1 MPEIKNNFTSG
12 KMNKD
17 LDERLLPKNEYRDAL
32 NIDIATTEGSDV
44 GSAQNSYG
52 NVKVSNL
59 GITGAKCIGS
69 VLNPENQ
76 KIIWFVSGTDID
88 AIVEYDQAT
97 QIIKPILVDNTVKTT
112 VKTDGAVSNSTSV
125 TIDANTNAKVGYVVQ
140 GNGIVG
146 EVKISAV
153 NSSTSITLDVPQT
166 IANNVD
172 LKLKLPFLKFKK
184 ANLITGANVLD
195 GMLFFTDNNSEPKKI
210 NIDRFKVG
218 ADASNPFLVTTNF
231 VDSDNIITTN
241 KVLEEDIAVVK
252 KYPLNAP
259 ELELYRDIA
268 GTGDPSSCV
277 VYVPENTTRRADG
290 NPFSAGS
297 TESVEYYHSTWVR
310 TADGAVT
317 NTTVQFNNSD
327 DSLSGSAYWNNVEVG
342 MTFCDAAGE
351 VTAAYKTSAGNVIG
365 VASINNTN
373 HTITLTGT
381 PAGPIANDED
391 VGFRWA
397 LSTYRNDSFWKYIDT
412 AGIKRL
418 KPAGTVSNGNLIGS
432 NGLPVLDNNG
442 KKVRTQKIVFNPRPN
457 FVEGDVILLKTAN
470 TVTSNNAQ
478 DEVKIRIRLLSEDI
492 YNEPVHSNQYRK
504 VFNFKILSI
513 DEDILQMLDTDLQSW
528 SAISETSTSIFEDK
542 FPRFAYRWKYID
554 GEYSCISAF
563 SEVAFLPTS
572 EGYKFDAAL
581 GTNVNVQNTVSKV
594 ILKHF
599 DTRPLD
605 VIGLDI
611 LIKFSDSTSIYKYK
625 SLKSSDLENLTSF
638 ELTSDQIH
646 AMLPSNQ
653 LLRPYDNVPKLAKS
667 QEITANRLLY
677 GNYTNQYNVIEEPNF
692 ELTMESHEMSSI
704 GNDVSN
710 PAQKSIKSLRTY
722 QLGVSLLDKYGRQ
735 TPIYSQTENS
745 VISPS
750 QEESFT
756 ANEFFVNND
765 FLYPDWAT
773 HIKYYIKEPK
783 GEYYNITL
791 DRIYEGETEEFV
803 WCSLPSSDVNKVE
816 EGDEIVLKK
825 RHNST
830 QDMLPI
836 KKPFSY
842 TVISKKANAPDV
854 IKARK
859 NLIGRLSAQSFG
871 SSGDA
876 TTGYPI
882 KGGIL
887 VRIRGSEGVATNL
900 SLSNMADATS
910 ADRYIRIGSFSTN
923 TVSRFY
929 EVESIV
935 KSDVND
941 DGDFADAEDFYDILL
956 KKPFDNDINFVNG
969 TGSTAN
975 LEYFELFEQ
984 EDKGYD
990 EEFQGRF
997 FIKILKDDNLK
1008 DFVTSVFGSDGSSF
1022 GIKTTQNMY
1031 WIQNV
1036 YISTDSYDETG
1047 QVGNAADSNLLGY
1060 MDATFLQQ
1068 QAHNHFPYDPST
1080 PSSGSNAGSWIH
1092 DPATVGDWGLN
1103 AFPQWFRNTINEP
1116 SITSNNTGET
1126 IEFDTLNGAVGGG
1139 DNPVAFGTE
1148 LRYGTSNNF
1157 FGHVKE
1163 TNPSGG
1169 TSNADKLHI
1178 LRWSP
1183 NWGGSW
1189 QDGYAV
1195 RFYTRLD
1202 LRFWPALYKKNGD
1215 AIETEIVRGVMR
1227 NGFTYN
1233 GTSSL
1238 NFIDGN
1244 GSSVGRQRWGIDQA
1258 FSFVQ
1263 RFHGPNSIE
1272 DIESDNPNWHHNRHA
1287 GSGFRVGS
1295 KHATFR
1301 IWNMGSA
1308 HSGLGGNFPST
1319 GPPREHITE
1328 NYTLFT
1334 SLKEIGT
1341 KFRWTQDPTSTVYTV
1356 AKAVLMEV
1364 KNHTSYADEENQ
1376 EMKRHNMGARI
1387 HVVLDKDIVWSPCQ
1401 RYYNEVDQ
1409 TNTGPTVNPGKIFPF
1424 DGFADSMAETNTCEI
1439 QILEPVSTKQTF
1451 NSFSPA
1457 VFEVQPKQS
1466 SDLNLYYETPQCSLI
1481 LKTGMFVETS
1491 TIDPNGN
1498 VVTGVFDDGSTIV
1511 VIDSINMDP
1520 GFYIAGNSPFTEQNK
1535 TVDAGSF
1542 VTVFTKDDNGNAQ
1555 FKQKLYIRDTVQAP
1569 NIAPPESENDGGN
1582 YISTT
1587 RNNFYYKIPLNWF
1600 NCYSY
1605 GNGVESN
1612 RIKDSFNKSMI
1623 DNGPRVSTTFMGQ
1636 YEEETKPSGIIFSGI
1651 YNGASSVNNLNQFIM
1666 AEGITKDL
1674 NPSYGSIQKL
1684 FTRNTNVIA
1693 FCENKTLKVLAN
1705 KDALF
1710 NADGKTNVTAT
1721 NKVLGQTIPFA
1732 GEFGISK
1739 NPESFASYG
1748 YRVYYTDKNRNAVLR
1763 LSGDGITNISDKGMS
1778 TFFKENLSNADN
1790 IVGSYDEDKDTYN
1803 LTLNSKT
1810 VSFAERTDGW
1820 TSLKSFLPE
1829 NGFSVSGDYYTI
1841 FEGELYQHNQNL
1853 LRNYFYGVQYDSSI
1867 KLIFND
1873 EPALIK
1879 NFNTLNYEG
1888 TSSRVYSNDDDN
1900 VALVANGWY
1909 ADSVE
1914 TSDQSGQIIEFKEK
1928 EGKWFNN
1935 IIGVA
1940 TTDTNVDTKEFTM
1953 QGLGTIP
1960 TSGVSVGDGAHA
1972 TRYTHTVFAY
1982 APESP
1987 DPTVTLVG
1995 GIFGSSG
2002 SNSYPTSESGNPG
2015 AIGETHVNSGFTV
2028 NSAIK
2033 ITGTAVSG
2041 LRYLRN
2047 ICNDL
2052 IFGETYT
2059 ITADITI
2066 SSNSSNKTVGFI
2078 GAGLPASAR
2087 IDSTGVISHT
2097 WTVTKNTN
2105 ISLFKGK
2112 NVACVIDNI
2121 SVMVTPQEQPR
2132 SPKFRINTSPNDA
2145 TVTTFKT
2152 SVTNAADTTINN
2164 DAYSGGNDQVAFYVH
2179 PLIVNGAKWAVQASG
2194 VTVTT
2199 PSDPLNLM
2207 RAVTKE
2213 DGYINSGVWT
2223 ASNAHQG
2230 LHTNVVRVRIGV
2242 VGTMPAWNIDSI
2254 CKFVVTPTLTQS

>member
-12 KMNKD
+12 KMNKN

-52 NVKVSNL
+52 NVKISNV
-59 GITGAKCIGS
+59 GIAGAKCIGS

-76 KIIWFVSGTDID
+76 KIIWFISGTDVD
-88 AIVEYDQAT
+88 AVAEYDQAT
-97 QIIKPILVDNTVKTT
+97 QVIKPILVDNTVKTT
-112 VKTDGAVSNSTSV
+112 IKTDGAVSNSTSV
-125 TIDANTNAKVGYVVQ
+125 TIDANTNAKVGYIVE
-140 GNGIVG
+140 GPGIVG
-146 EVKISAV
+146 RVLVASV
-153 NSSTSITLDVPQT
+153 VSSTSITLDVPQT

-172 LKLKLPFLKFKK
+172 LKLKLPFLKFTES
-184 ANLITGANVLD
+184 NLITGANVLD

-210 NIDRFKVG
+210 NIDRFKAG
-218 ADASNPFLVTTNF
+218 GDASNPFSVTTNF
-231 VDSDNIITTN
+231 VDANNIITTN
-241 KVLEEDIAVVK
+241 KVLEEDITVVK

-277 VYVPENTTRRADG
+277 VYVPLNTTRRAAG

-297 TESVEYYHSTWVR
+297 TESVEYYHSTWIRKV
-310 TADGAVT
+310 DGALSS
-317 NTTVQFNNSD
+317 TTVQFNNSD
-327 DSLSGSAYWNNVEVG
+327 DSLSGGAYWNNVEVG
-342 MTFCDAAGE
+342 MTFCDATGK
-351 VTAAYKTSAGNVIG
+351 VTAAHKTSGGNIIG
-365 VASINNTN
+365 VASIDNTN
-373 HTITLTGT
+373 HRVVLTGV
-381 PAGPIANDED
+381 PAGPIIDNED

-397 LSTYRNDSFWKYIDT
+397 LSGYRNDSFWKYIDT
-412 AGIKRL
+412 SGIKRL

-432 NGLPVLDNNG
+432 NSLPVLDQDG
-442 KKVRTQKIVFNPRPN
+442 RKIRTQKIVFNPRPN

-470 TVTSNNAQ
+470 TVTSDNAQ

-492 YNEPVHSNQYRK
+492 YNEPVHTNQYRK

-513 DEDILQMLDTDLQSW
+513 DEDILQMLDTDLQNW

-581 GTNVNVQNTVSKV
+581 GTNVNIQNTVSKV
-594 ILKHF
+594 VLKGF
-599 DTRPLD
+599 DTKPLD
-605 VIGLDI
+605 VTSLDI
-611 LIKFSDSTSIYKYK
+611 LIKFSNSTSIYKYK
-625 SLKSSDLENLTSF
+625 SLKSSDLENLTRF

-677 GNYTNQYNVIEEPNF
+677 GNYTNQYNVEDEPNF
-692 ELTMESHEMSSI
+692 ELTMESHEMSAGLGDDS
-704 GNDVSN
+704 VSN

-735 TPIYSQTENS
+735 TPIYSQTKNS

-765 FLYPDWAT
+765 FLYPEWAT

-803 WCSLPSSDVNKVE
+803 WCSIPSSDANKVE

-825 RHNST
+825 RHDST
-830 QDMLPI
+830 ADMLPI

-842 TVISKKANAPDV
+842 TVISKKSNAPDV

-859 NLIGRLSAQSFG
+859 NLIGRLTQQSFG

-876 TTGYPI
+876 TTGYPV

-887 VRIRGSEGVATNL
+887 LRLRGSEGVGTDL
-900 SLSNMADATS
+900 SLSNMADAS
-910 ADRYIRIGSFSTN
+910 SSDRYVRVGSFTSN

-929 EVESIV
+929 EVESII
-935 KSDVND
+935 KSDVNG
-941 DGDFADAEDFYDILL
+941 DGDFEDAVDFYDILL

-969 TGSTAN
+969 TGDPLN

-984 EDKGYD
+984 EDKEYD

-1008 DFVTSVFGSDGSSF
+1008 DFVTSVMGSDGSSY

-1036 YISTDSYDETG
+1036 YISTDAFDETG
-1047 QVGNAADSNLLGY
+1047 KVGNTADSNLLGY
-1060 MDATFLQQ
+1060 MDATFLTQ
-1068 QAHNHFPYDPST
+1068 QAHSHFANT
-1080 PSSGSNAGSWIH
+1080 SNTN
-1092 DPATVGDWGLN
+1092 TVGNWGYN
-1103 AFPQWFRNTINEP
+1103 AFPEYFLNRINEP
-1116 SITSNNTGET
+1116 SITSLNTGET
-1126 IEFDTLNGAVGGG
+1126 IEFDTLRGAVGGG

-1148 LRYGTSNNF
+1148 LRYGTSDNF

-1163 TNPSGG
+1163 VNPSAG
-1169 TSNADKLHI
+1169 TSDADKLHI

-1183 NWGGSW
+1183 NWGGGW
-1189 QDGYAV
+1189 LNDYNI

-1215 AIETEIVRGVMR
+1215 AIEENIVRGVMR

-1233 GTSSL
+1233 GTNTL
-1238 NFIDGN
+1238 NFIDGD
-1244 GSSVGRQRWGIDQA
+1244 GKSTGRQRWGIDQA

-1263 RFHGPNSIE
+1263 KTLGPNP
-1272 DIESDNPNWHHNRHA
+1272 DILDTDNPNGWHNRHA
-1287 GSGFRVGS
+1287 GSGFRVGA
-1295 KHATFR
+1295 KHVTFR
-1301 IWNMGSA
+1301 LWNIGPRDT
-1308 HSGLGGNFPST
+1308 GLGGHFPST
-1319 GPPREHITE
+1319 GPLREYITE

-1334 SLKEIGT
+1334 SLREPGT
-1341 KFRWTQDPTSTVYTV
+1341 KFRWTQDPTATIYTV
-1356 AKAVLMEV
+1356 VKASLIEV
-1364 KNHTSYADEENQ
+1364 KNHTSYADEDNNESA
-1376 EMKRHNMGARI
+1376 RHNMGARI
-1387 HVVLDKDIVWSPCQ
+1387 HIILDKDVVWSPCQ
-1401 RYYNEVDQ
+1401 RYYDPLTQ
-1409 TNTGPTVNPGKIFPF
+1409 TNIGPTDNPGKIFPF
-1424 DGFADSMAETNTCEI
+1424 DGNADSMADTNTCEM

-1457 VFEVQPKQS
+1457 VFEVQPKES

-1491 TIDPNGN
+1491 VIDPHGN
-1498 VVTGVFDDGSTIV
+1498 VVTGVFDANSTIV
-1511 VIDSINMDP
+1511 VVDSVDMDP
-1520 GFYIAGNSPFTEQNK
+1520 GFYIAGDSPHTEQNIG
-1535 TVDAGSF
+1535 VEAGSF
-1542 VTVFTKDDNGNAQ
+1542 VTIFTKDDNGNAQ
-1555 FKQKLYIRDTVQAP
+1555 FKQKLYIRDAVAAP
-1569 NIAPPESENDGGN
+1569 NIAEPQEENDGGN
-1582 YISTT
+1582 YVNVA

-1612 RIKDSFNKSMI
+1612 RIKDAFNKATI

-1636 YEEETKPSGIIFSGI
+1636 YEQETKPNGIIFSGI
-1651 YNGASSVNNLNQFIM
+1651 YNGTSSINNLNQFIM

-1693 FCENKTLKVLAN
+1693 FCENKTLKILAN
-1705 KDALF
+1705 KDAIF
-1710 NADGKTNVTAT
+1710 NADGKPQLTA
-1721 NKVLGQTIPFA
+1721 NSAVLGQTVPFA

-1748 YRVYYTDKNRNAVLR
+1748 YRVYYTDKNRNAVMR
-1763 LSGDGITNISDKGMS
+1763 LSNDGITNISEKGMS

-1790 IVGSYDEDKDTYN
+1790 IVGTFDEDKDTYN
-1803 LTLNSKT
+1803 LTLNKKT
-1810 VSFAERTDGW
+1810 VSFSESVGGW

-1829 NGFSVSGDYYTI
+1829 AGFSVSGDYYTI
-1841 FEGELYQHNQNL
+1841 YNGELYQHNQNL
-1853 LRNYFYGVQYDSSI
+1853 LRNFFYGTQYDSSI

-1873 EPALIK
+1873 EPSLIK

-1888 TSSRVYSNDDDN
+1888 TTSRVYSNDDDD
-1900 VALVANGWY
+1900 VTLITSGWY
-1909 ADSVE
+1909 ANSIE
-1914 TSDQSGQIIEFKEK
+1914 TSEQSGQVIEFKEK

-1935 IIGVA
+1935 IIGLQ
-1940 TTDTNVDTKEFTM
+1940 TTDLNVDTSEFTM
-1953 QGLGTIP
+1953 QGLGIIP
-1960 TSGVSVGDGAHA
+1960 TSGVSVGDGTHV

-1995 GIFGSSG
+1995 GVFGRSG
-2002 SNSYPTSESGNPG
+2002 NNPYSTSESGNP
-2015 AIGETHVNSGFTV
+2015 AVIGQTHVNSGITI

-2033 ITGTAVSG
+2033 LTGTSVSG
-2041 LRYLRN
+2041 LRYIRN
-2047 ICNDL
+2047 ICEDL
-2052 IFGETYT
+2052 IAGETYT
-2059 ITADITI
+2059 ITADVTV
-2066 SSNSSNKTVGFI
+2066 SANNSNKTLGFGGGGI
-2078 GAGLPASAR
+2078 PSTEAR
-2087 IDSTGVISHT
+2087 ISSTGVISYT
-2097 WTVTKNTN
+2097 WTSTGSNVWF
-2105 ISLFKGK
+2105 FKGK
-2112 NVACVIDNI
+2112 NVACVVDNI
-2121 SVMVTPQEQPR
+2121 SIVVTPQDQPR
-2132 SPKFRINTSPNDA
+2132 SPKFRINTSSNDA
-2145 TVTTFKT
+2145 TVSTFKT

-2164 DAYSGGNDQVAFYVH
+2164 DAYNGGNDTVVFYVH
-2179 PLIVNGAKWAVQASG
+2179 PLIVNGTKWAVRASG
-2194 VTVTT
+2194 ITVSES
-2199 PSDPLNLM
+2199 SDPLNFL
-2207 RAVTKE
+2207 RNFNNNKT
-2213 DGYINSGVWT
+2213 DGYLNNGSWTSSTAYQGTHLNIVKVEIN
-2223 ASNAHQG
+2223 
-2230 LHTNVVRVRIGV
+2230 I
-2242 VGTMPAWNIDSI
+2242 VGTMPSWNINSI
-2254 CKFVVTPTLTQS
+2254 LKFVVAPTLTQS

>member
-17 LDERLLPKNEYRDAL
+17 LDERLLPKNEYRNAL

-52 NVKVSNL
+52 NVKVSNI

-76 KIIWFVSGTDID
+76 KIIWFISGTDVD
-88 AIVEYDQAT
+88 AIAEYDQAT
-97 QIIKPILVDNTVKTT
+97 QVIKPILVDNTVKTT

-125 TIDANTNAKVGYVVQ
+125 TIDANANAKVGYIVE
-140 GNGIVG
+140 GPGIVG
-146 EVKISAV
+146 RVLVASVIS
-153 NSSTSITLDVPQT
+153 NTSITLDVPQT

-172 LKLKLPFLKFKK
+172 LKLKLPFLKFTES
-184 ANLITGANVLD
+184 NLITGANVLD

-210 NIDRFKVG
+210 NIDRFKAG
-218 ADASNPFLVTTNF
+218 ADVSNPFSVTTNF
-231 VDSDNIITTN
+231 VDSNNIITTN
-241 KVLEEDIAVVK
+241 KVLEEDITVVK

-277 VYVPENTTRRADG
+277 VYVPLNTTRRASG
-290 NPFSAGS
+290 NPFAAGS

-310 TADGAVT
+310 TVDGAVSS
-317 NTTVQFNNSD
+317 TTVQFNNSD

-342 MTFCDAAGE
+342 MTYCNSVGE
-351 VTAAYKTSAGNVIG
+351 VTVAHKTSGGDVIG
-365 VASINNTN
+365 VAAIDNTN
-373 HTITLTGT
+373 HRVTLTGT
-381 PAGPIANDED
+381 PAAGVIDNED

-397 LSTYRNDSFWKYIDT
+397 LSGYRNDSFWKYIDSS
-412 AGIKRL
+412 GMKRL

-432 NGLPVLDNNG
+432 NGAPVLDENG
-442 KKVRTQKIVFNPRPN
+442 RKIRTQKIVFNPRPN
-457 FVEGDVILLKTAN
+457 FVEGDVILLKSPN
-470 TVTSNNAQ
+470 TVTSDNAQ

-492 YNEPVHSNQYRK
+492 YNEPVHTNQYRK

-513 DEDILQMLDTDLQSW
+513 DEDILQMLDTDLQNW

-563 SEVAFLPTS
+563 SEIAFLPTN

-581 GTNVNVQNTVSKV
+581 GTNVNIQNTVSKV
-594 ILKHF
+594 VLKDF
-599 DTRPLD
+599 DTKPLD
-605 VIGLDI
+605 VVSLDI

-625 SLKSSDLENLTSF
+625 SLKSSDLENLTRF

-677 GNYTNQYNVIEEPNF
+677 GNYTNQYNVEDEPNF
-692 ELTMESHEMSSI
+692 ELTMESHEMSAGLGDNS
-704 GNDVSN
+704 VSN

-765 FLYPDWAT
+765 FLYPEWAT

-803 WCSLPSSDVNKVE
+803 WCSIPSSDTNKVE

-825 RHNST
+825 RHDST
-830 QDMLPI
+830 ANMLPI

-842 TVISKKANAPDV
+842 TVISKKSNAPDV

-859 NLIGRLSAQSFG
+859 NLIGRLTQQSFG
-871 SSGDA
+871 SSGDT
-876 TTGYPI
+876 TTGYPV

-887 VRIRGSEGVATNL
+887 LRLRGSEGVATNL
-900 SLSNMADATS
+900 SLSNMADADS
-910 ADRYIRIGSFSTN
+910 ADRYIRVGSFSSN

-935 KSDVND
+935 KSDVNG
-941 DGDFADAEDFYDILL
+941 DGDFEDAVDFYDVLL

-969 TGSTAN
+969 TGSPTN

-984 EDKGYD
+984 EDKEYD

-1008 DFVTSVFGSDGSSF
+1008 DFVTSVMGSDGSSF
-1022 GIKTTQNMY
+1022 GIKTTQSMY

-1036 YISTDSYDETG
+1036 YISSDGNDETG

-1068 QAHNHFPYDPST
+1068 QAHSHF
-1080 PSSGSNAGSWIH
+1080 SN
-1092 DPATVGDWGLN
+1092 TQGDWGLN
-1103 AFPQWFRNTINEP
+1103 AFPQYFKNEIDEPSFPYQGSNGSSSNDTIN
-1116 SITSNNTGET
+1116 
-1126 IEFDTLNGAVGGG
+1126 FHTLKGAIGG
-1139 DNPVAFGTE
+1139 DPASSFGNE
-1148 LRYGTSNNF
+1148 LRYAGSGTL
-1157 FGHVKE
+1157 FGYVKE
-1163 TNPSGG
+1163 VNP
-1169 TSNADKLHI
+1169 TSSSLPLSI
-1178 LRWSP
+1178 LRVSNQSDW
-1183 NWGGSW
+1183 W
-1189 QDGYAV
+1189 QDTYMIK
-1195 RFYTRLD
+1195 FFTRLS
-1202 LRFWPALYKKNGD
+1202 LAHWPNLYKKNG
-1215 AIETEIVRGVMR
+1215 EQTEDDIVRGVMR

-1233 GTSSL
+1233 GTNTL
-1238 NFIDGN
+1238 NFIDGD
-1244 GSSVGRQRWGIDQA
+1244 GKSVGRQRWGIDQA
-1258 FSFVQ
+1258 FGFVQ
-1263 RFHGPNSIE
+1263 KFLGPNSKEEIKA
-1272 DIESDNPNWHHNRHA
+1272 DNPYWEENRHA

-1295 KHATFR
+1295 KHVTFR
-1301 IWNMGSA
+1301 LWNMGPRDT
-1308 HSGLGGNFPST
+1308 GLGGHFPST
-1319 GPPREHITE
+1319 GPLREHITE

-1334 SLKEIGT
+1334 SLKELGT
-1341 KFRWTQDPTSTVYTV
+1341 KFRWTQDPTATIYTV
-1356 AKAVLMEV
+1356 VKACLMEV
-1364 KNHTSYADEENQ
+1364 KNHTSYADEDNNETA
-1376 EMKRHNMGARI
+1376 RHNMGARI
-1387 HVVLDKDIVWSPCQ
+1387 HIVLDKDVVWSPCQ
-1401 RYYNEVDQ
+1401 RYYDPLTQ
-1409 TNTGPTVNPGKIFPF
+1409 TSSGTTDNPGKIFPF
-1424 DGFADSMAETNTCEI
+1424 DGFADSMASTNTCEI

-1457 VFEVQPKQS
+1457 VFEVQPKLN

-1491 TIDPNGN
+1491 VIKPDGTID
-1498 VVTGVFDDGSTIV
+1498 TGVFDANSTIV
-1511 VIDSINMDP
+1511 VVDSVNMDP
-1520 GFYIAGNSPFTEQNK
+1520 GFYIAGDSPHTEQNIG
-1535 TVDAGSF
+1535 VEAGSF

-1555 FKQKLYIRDTVQAP
+1555 FKQKLYIRDSVAAP
-1569 NIAPPESENDGGN
+1569 NIAEPQEENDGGN
-1582 YISTT
+1582 YVNVA

-1612 RIKDSFNKSMI
+1612 RIKDAFNKATI

-1636 YEEETKPSGIIFSGI
+1636 YEEETKPNGIIFSGI
-1651 YNGASSVNNLNQFIM
+1651 YNGTSSVNNLNQFIM

-1693 FCENKTLKVLAN
+1693 FCENKTLKILAN
-1705 KDALF
+1705 KDAIF
-1710 NADGKTNVTAT
+1710 NADGKTQLTA
-1721 NKVLGQTIPFA
+1721 NKAVLGQTVPFA

-1748 YRVYYTDKNRNAVLR
+1748 YRVYYTDKNRNAVMR
-1763 LSGDGITNISDKGMS
+1763 LSNDGITNISDKGMS
-1778 TFFKENLSNADN
+1778 TFFKENLSNSEN
-1790 IVGSYDEDKDTYN
+1790 IIGSYNEDKDTYN
-1803 LTLNSKT
+1803 LTFNGKT
-1810 VSFAERTDGW
+1810 VSFSESVKGW

-1841 FEGELYQHNQNL
+1841 YLGELYQHNQNL
-1853 LRNYFYGVQYDSSI
+1853 LRNFFYGVQYDSSI

-1873 EPALIK
+1873 EPSLIK

-1888 TSSRVYSNDDDN
+1888 TTSRVYSNDDDD
-1900 VALVANGWY
+1900 VTLTTNGWY
-1909 ADSVE
+1909 ADSIE
-1914 TSDQSGQIIEFKEK
+1914 TSEQSGQVIEFKEK

-1935 IIGVA
+1935 IIGLQ
-1940 TTDTNVDTKEFTM
+1940 TTDSNVDTSEFTM
-1953 QGLGTIP
+1953 QGLGIIP
-1960 TSGVSVGDGAHA
+1960 ASGISVGDGTHV

-1982 APESP
+1982 APQSP

-1995 GIFGSSG
+1995 GVFGRSG
-2002 SNSYPTSESGNPG
+2002 NNPYSTSESGNPA
-2015 AIGETHVNSGFTV
+2015 AIGQTHVNSGITI

-2033 ITGTAVSG
+2033 LTGTSVAG
-2041 LRYLRN
+2041 LRYIRN
-2047 ICNDL
+2047 VCEDL
-2052 IFGETYT
+2052 IAGETYT
-2059 ITADITI
+2059 ITADVTV
-2066 SSNSSNKTVGFI
+2066 SANNNNKTLGFGGGGI
-2078 GAGLPASAR
+2078 PNTEAR
-2087 IDSTGVISHT
+2087 ISSTGVISYT
-2097 WTVTKNTN
+2097 WTSTGSNVWF
-2105 ISLFKGK
+2105 FKGK
-2112 NVACVIDNI
+2112 NVACVVDNI
-2121 SVMVTPQEQPR
+2121 SIVVTPQDQPR
-2132 SPKFRINTSPNDA
+2132 SPKFRINISSNDA

-2164 DAYSGGNDQVAFYVH
+2164 DAYNGGNDQTVFYVH
-2179 PLIVNGAKWAVQASG
+2179 PLIVNGTKWAVQAGG

-2213 DGYINSGVWT
+2213 DGYLDSGTWT
-2223 ASNAHQG
+2223 ASSAHQG
-2230 LHTNVVRVRIGV
+2230 LHTNIVRVKTSV
-2242 VGTMPAWNIDSI
+2242 VGTMPSWNINSI
-2254 CKFVVTPTLTQS
+2254 LKFVVAPTLTQS